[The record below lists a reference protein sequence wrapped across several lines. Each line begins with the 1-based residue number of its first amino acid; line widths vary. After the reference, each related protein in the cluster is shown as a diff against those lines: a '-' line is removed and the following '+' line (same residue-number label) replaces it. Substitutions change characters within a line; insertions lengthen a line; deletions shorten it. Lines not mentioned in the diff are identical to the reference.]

1 MLDKKEKEHIFNLYN
16 SVRKG
21 QKEVKEGFIDA
32 NPWLLNY
39 RKSDTIEY
47 EDLIAEYYDITEG
60 IWLPE

>member
-39 RKSDTIEY
+39 IKNDNKPAI
-47 EDLIAEYYDITEG
+47 IGNIHK
-60 IWLPE
+60 